1 VTASVVAEVVLMPTK
16 TSDED
21 TTVVSTNEVRL
32 SGRVT
37 SAPEE
42 RVLPSGDVIITFRL
56 SMPRAATPM
65 SKGSRQSSDW
75 VDCVAFGARA
85 RRSVSGWA
93 VGDRVSVA
101 GALRRRFYRSGESTG
116 TRLEVEVLRASR
128 ARA

>member
-1 VTASVVAEVVLMPTK
+1 MHTK

-21 TTVVSTNEVRL
+21 TVVVSANEVRL

-37 SAPEE
+37 SAPQE
-42 RVLPSGDVIITFRL
+42 RVLPSGDVIVTFRL

-65 SKGSRQSSDW
+65 SKGSRQTSDW

-93 VGDRVSVA
+93 VGDQASVE
-101 GALRRRFYRSGESTG
+101 GALRRRFYRSGEATG

>member
-1 VTASVVAEVVLMPTK
+1 MTARLVAEVVLMPTK

-21 TTVVSTNEVRL
+21 TTVVSANEVRL

-42 RVLPSGDVIITFRL
+42 RVLPSGDVIVTLRV

-85 RRSVSGWA
+85 RRSVTGWA
-93 VGDRVSVA
+93 VGDQVSVE
-101 GALRRRFYRSGESTG
+101 GALRRRFYRAGESTG

-128 ARA
+128 VRG